1 MNAALRGNGT
11 LAVDSTKPELRNGA
25 TWLISSENVT
35 VYLHI
40 NTFSHWNVETQ
51 RFVILPWQWS
61 PLHVAIVA
69 FVAAPPSQYSS
80 TKVPYNVDEIKG
92 VDYDNEVMP
101 EY

>member
-1 MNAALRGNGT
+1 MWKPNVSWFCRGSG
-11 LAVDSTKPELRNGA
+11 R
-25 TWLISSENVT
+25 
-35 VYLHI
+35 
-40 NTFSHWNVETQ
+40 
-51 RFVILPWQWS
+51 